1 MIPWVK
7 LGMISIFSFSARNS
21 ISPGSMFKMWSNLL
35 QVKIF

>member
-1 MIPWVK
+1 MIPCVK
-7 LGMISIFSFSARNS
+7 LGMISIFSFSAKNS